1 MNSEISLKN
10 DPETLSRQN
19 EKFSRFSSW
28 GIFFFR
34 FDKKILMNS
43 TFLLKSSGRISISIS
58 KFLSFSILIV
68 KMKSNN
74 EFTMPKLR
82 LEIKI

>member
-28 GIFFFR
+28 GIFFLDLIKR
-34 FDKKILMNS
+34 FS
-43 TFLLKSSGRISISIS
+43 
-58 KFLSFSILIV
+58 
-68 KMKSNN
+68 
-74 EFTMPKLR
+74 
-82 LEIKI
+82 